1 VAKPPYPR
9 ARKRFGQHFLEP
21 AWVTRLV
28 NLVDPRPED
37 VFLEIGPGRGAL
49 TRVLAPR
56 AGRVI
61 AIEIDRDLAAA
72 LPATVPSNVTV
83 IQGDFLELNLESGLA
98 DLLPREAG
106 VLRDARPTDSAGRPR
121 RDAST
126 VDSTGASRDDRLD
139 GDLSLR
145 VIGNLPYNISSP
157 ILFKLIT
164 AADCGRR
171 VSDATLMLQ
180 KEVVDRITAEPGS
193 GDYGTLAIQVGR
205 VADVERLLTLPPGA
219 FRPPPKVTSAVV
231 RLRFRPPSVD
241 VASPDM
247 FERVVRGIFLQR
259 RKTLS
264 NALKP
269 VAAALG
275 QSADKVVERAGL
287 DGRRRP
293 ETLTLDEIARICRAM
308 L

>member
-1 VAKPPYPR
+1 MSAPYPR

-21 AWVTRLV
+21 AWVARLV
-28 NLVDPRPED
+28 NLVDPKPGD
-37 VFLEIGPGRGAL
+37 TFLEIGPGRGAL

-83 IQGDFLELNLESGLA
+83 VEGNVLDVDVDWVLAGAIPGES
-98 DLLPREAG
+98 AG
-106 VLRDARPTDSAGRPR
+106 VPRDARP
-121 RDAST
+121 
-126 VDSTGASRDDRLD
+126 
-139 GDLSLR
+139 LR

-157 ILFKLIT
+157 ILFKLLA
-164 AADCGRR
+164 AADAGRR
-171 VSDATLMLQ
+171 FSDATLMLQ
-180 KEVVDRITAEPGS
+180 KEVVDRITAAPGS
-193 GDYGTLAIQVGR
+193 GDYGTLAIQVAR

-219 FRPPPKVTSAVV
+219 FRPPPKVTSAAV

-241 VASPDM
+241 VGDTGV
-247 FERVVRGIFLQR
+247 FEKVVRGIFLQR
-259 RKTLS
+259 RKTLA

-269 VAAALG
+269 VADALG
-275 QSADKVVERAGL
+275 QSADKVVERAEV

-293 ETLTLDEIARICRAM
+293 ETLSLAEIARICRAM